1 MSRGCWLPPDI
12 YSAIAFP
19 LHNCVFPLP
28 AGKLNGLWSIHQ
40 CFSSSLKP
48 LVVLSWL
55 GFFWLHKTTARP
67 SINQCLFFSSTTF
80 DFPRKEGFF
89 SSHTKTKTYMLGFR
103 LLYHRRGSIHEL
115 SWGRVGLE
123 VLPEAEGAVACRVM
137 SVEPRSCQ
145 VAELVY
151 DVVSKLLGEGEGE
164 VVGGRVEEERK
175 ENIWVGAGHC
185 C

>member
-1 MSRGCWLPPDI
+1 MLQINVKLLKTRTVLRMFASE
-12 YSAIAFP
+12 
-19 LHNCVFPLP
+19 VF
-28 AGKLNGLWSIHQ
+28 
-40 CFSSSLKP
+40 
-48 LVVLSWL
+48 
-55 GFFWLHKTTARP
+55 
-67 SINQCLFFSSTTF
+67 
-80 DFPRKEGFF
+80 
-89 SSHTKTKTYMLGFR
+89 
-103 LLYHRRGSIHEL
+103 
-115 SWGRVGLE
+115 
-123 VLPEAEGAVACRVM
+123 PEAEGAVACRVM